1 MERMDFFLAVPYYED
16 AIYIH
21 SFYLSNTNAT
31 KMHKSLLIFC
41 FIDRKAAHTILLT
54 QLPKKGSKRRYYS
67 SSSTSSSN
75 VVKKITTQPVLLLLL
90 VLVLVLESSSR
101 RSYKY
106 RKEQE

>member
-54 QLPKKGSKRRYYS
+54 LSCQKKGSKRR
-67 SSSTSSSN
+67 
-75 VVKKITTQPVLLLLL
+75 
-90 VLVLVLESSSR
+90 
-101 RSYKY
+101 
-106 RKEQE
+106 